1 MISIKFS
8 DIVAPRNRIRYTK
21 KKINGEK
28 KVTMTPCF
36 YQSNTDRI
44 KEIDP
49 EELTITFAC
58 SRYPR
63 EMLNHLLKVRGIHV
77 ENQDKGI
84 YYLTGDAI
92 PMQLLITRELT
103 QEENFWLKNL
113 RTDLKAGREI
123 QNIVAKYEQN
133 RHSKDYAAVMDLIT
147 RANWTEME
155 VERKM

>member
-8 DIVAPRNRIRYTK
+8 DIVAPRKRIRYTK
-21 KKINGEK
+21 KEINGEK
-28 KVTMTPCF
+28 KVTMAPCF
-36 YQSNTDRI
+36 YQSNTDRV

-77 ENQDKGI
+77 ESQDKGI

-92 PMQLLITRELT
+92 PMQLLLTRELT

-113 RTDLKAGREI
+113 R
-123 QNIVAKYEQN
+123 
-133 RHSKDYAAVMDLIT
+133 MDLIT

-155 VERKM
+155 VERKMCDALKELFAEELKEEKMNAV